1 MSLRRNEDSE
11 VEEEEAALLGAPTG
25 RVGDGGRRRSDSREP
40 AIDCRLAAL
49 LLLFLGVAISAASRI
64 AALRLAASNVDPA
77 ASDGGGGYSVVP
89 EIVLKGLAGAV
100 RTQAGAVDA
109 LLRESREVGTEVE
122 MALRD
127 QARARESAAA
137 AAAPPTSS
145 AAPPAA
151 GLPLPLPTRACPEG
165 CTEHGNCNELT
176 GECTCGLTRRGP
188 ACQEPTMPACMLGGR
203 GAGAPSAS
211 PGGVDEVINLS
222 FLVAESFWGGLRDV
236 RTDDPRRKKVA
247 HRWVGMVTCDCVEQA
262 AGPFPDAHAPQT
274 HTLRWVP
281 PAQERL
287 CHP

>member
-1 MSLRRNEDSE
+1 
-11 VEEEEAALLGAPTG
+11 
-25 RVGDGGRRRSDSREP
+25 
-40 AIDCRLAAL
+40 
-49 LLLFLGVAISAASRI
+49 
-64 AALRLAASNVDPA
+64 
-77 ASDGGGGYSVVP
+77 
-89 EIVLKGLAGAV
+89 
-100 RTQAGAVDA
+100 
-109 LLRESREVGTEVE
+109 

-274 HTLRWVP
+274 HTLRWVSCPGAPLPPLSPGSALAHSPGPRRPLALSRERAAALPRADRPHRALSAARALHRRPAAGETLPRHFPDTSQTPARHLPDTCQEVFLLTWPSAGPSDSCPAYAHGHRSASCGRRASP
-281 PAQERL
+281 PAPSGRTSR
-287 CHP
+287 